1 MNKFILLFPELG
13 LSSEIIRTSILAI
26 VLYLIALII
35 LRFGDKRFLGKSAAF
50 DIVLGII
57 IGSVISRAI
66 NGTAKLFPTVAA
78 MVILVGLHWVFAILS
93 LYSEKIG
100 SIVKGKSNL
109 IVKDG
114 KILQEQMRRNQISK
128 NDFMMHLRL
137 DGKLT
142 DVKNVKEAYL
152 EKGGRISI
160 IPKNLEPKIIDIEVK
175 EGIQVVRILLE

>member
-1 MNKFILLFPELG
+1 MNKFILLIPELG
-13 LSSEIIRTSILAI
+13 LPSEIIQTSILA
-26 VLYLIALII
+26 VLVYLIALIV
-35 LRFGDKRFLGKSAAF
+35 LRFGAKRFLGKSAAF

-66 NGTAKLFPTVAA
+66 NGTAKLFPTIAA

-109 IVKDG
+109 IVKEG
-114 KILQEQMRRNQISK
+114 KILSRQMRRNQISK
-128 NDFMMHLRL
+128 IDFMMHLRL

-142 DVKNVKEAYL
+142 DIKNVKEAYL